1 MAAFGPVS
9 SRIDFPA
16 LERDVLAWWQQNRVL
31 ERYLRRND
39 AAAQRW
45 SFLDGPITANNPM
58 GVHHAWGRTY
68 KDLFQRYKTMRGFR
82 QRYQNG
88 FDCQGLWV
96 EVEVERDLGFATKRD
111 IEAFGIE
118 RFVNLCKHR
127 VLTYAAVQTQQSL
140 RLGMWMDWNDSDD
153 LTRLAEAVKSAPAR
167 ALDYPARDG
176 HVRQR
181 AEQIAGRLGD
191 AELGG
196 SYFTFSDE
204 NNYQIWAFLRRCHER
219 GLVYK
224 GHDVM
229 PWCPRCATGIS
240 EQEIVT
246 EGYQELTHPG
256 VFVRFPLRGRPGALL
271 VWTTT
276 PWTLTSN
283 VAAAVHPTL
292 TYLHVRQESGE
303 LYLEEGAVGVLRGPY
318 TILERLPGARLVGWS
333 YDGPFDD
340 VVDAVR
346 DLAHPVIP
354 WDEVTSAEGT
364 GIVHIAPGCGAE
376 DFALSKEHGLAVIAP
391 IDENG
396 IFLPG
401 FAWLTGLRT
410 DEAAPQIIDYL
421 KKTGRLYAVQPYTHR
436 YPTCWRCG
444 TELVFRLVDEW
455 LITMDPLRAPL
466 MEVTNRIRW
475 IPEFGRDR
483 ELDWL
488 RNMRDWMISKKRYW
502 GLALP
507 IYECAECGVFEVLG
521 SREELRNRAVEGW
534 EAFEGHTP
542 HRPWIDAVKIRCRN
556 CGATTSRIPDVG
568 NAWLDAGIVTFSTMR
583 YRTDPDHWAQWYPA
597 EFITESFP
605 GQYRNWFYSLLVMS
619 TVLED
624 REPFRTCLG
633 YASVRDETGREM
645 HKSWGNAIEFNE
657 AADRAG
663 VDVMRW
669 LYCAQSPAAN
679 LNFGY
684 HVLDEVRR
692 RFLIPLWNVYAF
704 FVTYANLEKFDVA
717 GSLRAEPALTPI
729 DRWLL
734 SRLQHTV
741 GVVRGALDVYDPQAA
756 TRELEMF
763 VDDLSNWYVR
773 RCRRRFWK
781 AGDDADKRAAY
792 FTLYRGLQTLLLTL
806 APFIPFLAER
816 IYQDL
821 VRAVAPA
828 APDSVHLC
836 DYPEPEPS
844 RRDAPL
850 EEAMA
855 TVRRLV
861 ALGRAAR
868 GHAKLKVRQPLPAV
882 LIVTGHRAL
891 RGQDDLLAHLA
902 DELNVKAVRF
912 VDDPGRYVTYE
923 VKPRF
928 DVLGPRFGARVQAVA
943 RAVRGLD
950 PAAAM
955 RALEESGTVEVVV
968 EGDAIRLG
976 AGDLEAR
983 LHEAQGFAAHGERGE
998 VAILETAL
1006 TPELILEGRARELVH
1021 QVQTFRKDAGLAV
1034 DDRIVLYYEGPLDD
1048 VVRAHRD
1055 YIMRETLATDL
1066 RSGMPAGAD
1075 PRDVR
1080 LDGATVRL
1088 SVRRAGTLT

>member
-1 MAAFGPVS
+1 MPTFPPVS
-9 SRIDFPA
+9 SKIDFPA
-16 LERDVLAWWQQNRVL
+16 LERDVLAWWERARVV
-31 ERYLRRND
+31 ERYLRRNET
-39 AAAQRW
+39 AAHRW

-111 IEAFGIE
+111 IETFGIE

-127 VLTYAAVQTQQSL
+127 VLTYAAVQTQQSM
-140 RLGMWMDWNDSDD
+140 RLGMWMDWNDPED
-153 LTRLAEAVKSAPAR
+153 LRRLAEAMKAAPER
-167 ALDYPARDG
+167 PLEYPARG
-176 HVRQR
+176 GGRVRAS
-181 AEQIAGRLGD
+181 AEQVAGRLGD
-191 AELGG
+191 RELGG

-204 NNYQIWAFLRRCHER
+204 NNYQIWGVLRRCHER
-219 GLVYK
+219 GLIYK

-246 EGYQELTHPG
+246 EGYQEVTHPG
-256 VFVRFPLRGRPGALL
+256 VFVRFPLRERPGALL

-283 VAAAVHPTL
+283 VAAAVHPGL
-292 TYLHVRQESGE
+292 SYVRVRQEGEE
-303 LYLEEGAVGVLRGPY
+303 LYLEEGALGVLHGAY
-318 TILERLPGARLVGWS
+318 TVVERLPGTSLVGWT
-333 YDGPFDD
+333 YEGPFDE
-340 VVDAVR
+340 VVEAAK
-346 DLAHPVIP
+346 DLVHRVIP
-354 WDEVTSAEGT
+354 WGDVTSAEGT

-376 DFALSKEHGLAVIAP
+376 DFALSKEHDLPVIAP

-396 IFLPG
+396 VFLSG
-401 FAWLTGLRT
+401 FAWLSGLRT
-410 DEAAPQIIDYL
+410 DQAAQPIIDYL
-421 KKTGRLYAVQPYTHR
+421 KRARRLYAVEPYTHR

-455 LITMDPLRAPL
+455 FISMDPLRAPL
-466 MEVTNRIRW
+466 MDLTIRIRW

-488 RNMRDWMISKKRYW
+488 RNMHDWMISKKRYW

-507 IYECAECGVFEVLG
+507 IYECAECGTVDVLG
-521 SREELRNRAVEGW
+521 SREELQQRAVEGW
-534 EAFEGHTP
+534 DAFAGHTP
-542 HRPWIDAVKIRCRN
+542 HRPWIDAVKIRCKT
-556 CGATTSRIPDVG
+556 CGATTSRIPDTG
-568 NAWLDAGIVTFSTMR
+568 NPWLDAGIVTFSTLH
-583 YRTDPDHWAQWYPA
+583 YRTDHDHWAQWYPA

-619 TVLED
+619 TVLEG

-669 LYCAQSPAAN
+669 LYCAQNPAAN

-684 HVLDEVRR
+684 HVLDETRR

-704 FVTYANLEKFDVA
+704 FVTYANLETFDL
-717 GSLRAEPALTPI
+717 GSALRAEPPLVPI

-734 SRLQHTV
+734 SRLQRSV
-741 GVVRGALDVYDPQAA
+741 AAVRDALDAYDPQAA
-756 TRELEMF
+756 TRELETF

-781 AGDDADKRAAY
+781 SGEDADKRAAY
-792 FTLYRGLQTLLLTL
+792 FTLYRALRTLLLVL
-806 APFIPFLAER
+806 APFVPFLTER
-816 IYQDL
+816 MYQDL
-821 VRAVAPA
+821 VRAMEPS

-836 DYPEPEPS
+836 DFPEPES
-844 RRDAPL
+844 VRVDGTL
-850 EEAMA
+850 EEAMGA
-855 TVRRLV
+855 VRRLV
-861 ALGRAAR
+861 SLGRAAR

-882 LIVTGHRAL
+882 LVVTNHPDLRAH
-891 RGQDDLLAHLA
+891 DDLLAHLA
-902 DELNVKAVRF
+902 EELNVKQVRF
-912 VDDPGRYVTYE
+912 VDDPSRYVTYE

-928 DVLGPRFGARVQAVA
+928 DVLGPRFGPRVQAVA
-943 RAVRGLD
+943 SAVRAMD
-950 PAAAM
+950 PDTAM
-955 RALEESGTVEVVV
+955 HTLELTGGIEVLVDGNMV
-968 EGDAIRLG
+968 RLS
-976 AGDLEAR
+976 ADDIEAR
-983 LHEAQGFAAHGERGE
+983 MHETKGYAAEGGHGEF
-998 VAILETAL
+998 AILETAL
-1006 TPELILEGRARELVH
+1006 TPDLVLEGRARELVH
-1021 QVQTFRKDAGLAV
+1021 QVQTLRKDAGLAV
-1034 DDRIVLYYEGPLDD
+1034 HDRIVLHFEGPLEE
-1048 VVRAHRD
+1048 VIGVHRD
-1055 YIMRETLATDL
+1055 YVMRETLASDV
-1066 RSGMPAGAD
+1066 RRGVPSGAAA
-1075 PRDVR
+1075 RDVR
-1080 LDGATVRL
+1080 LDGANVRL
-1088 SVRRAGTLT
+1088 SIARAGA